1 MHNFLDVRY
10 RYDNPEYYGLS
21 AQVDGQASSS
31 KEVLGGLLSNS
42 VRIVP
47 ALFPDLAQELE
58 GLNERMMLDR
68 GIDCFVVSNPEIQ
81 AYCIPVSQD
90 GTDHFVV
97 VVTSALVERLN
108 PQEIIFVIGHEVGH
122 FIYQHWRHPREDDGG
137 THGQRLALLQLERS
151 AEISA
156 DRVGMIACKSLQ
168 ASCTAM
174 IKVASGLSEPFLKP
188 DIPSLL
194 QQFREIVSQDGHKAA
209 ILSTHPTIPL
219 RIRALLM
226 FDPVL
231 QNFLN
236 SDCVDQDLLEK
247 IDHRVESD
255 FHTSTGNILK
265 KHEDKQLAD
274 VQLWGMVSIFVAD
287 GIFSKSEQKLFSD
300 LCGGALLK
308 KVVGFLNS
316 NEANIHT
323 AVSKKLKHACSEAIA
338 CPRDRKETV
347 ISDLKDLFSIENY
360 TGEYEIAELER
371 IKGYLGMA

>member
-21 AQVDGQASSS
+21 AQVDGQASAS
-31 KEVLGGLLSNS
+31 KEVLGRLLSSS

-47 ALFPDLAQELE
+47 SLFPDLAQELE
-58 GLNERMMLDR
+58 GLNERMMLD
-68 GIDCFVVSNPEIQ
+68 GAIDCFVVSNPEIQ
-81 AYCIPVSQD
+81 AYCIPVSRD
-90 GTDHFVV
+90 GDDHFVV

-122 FIYQHWRHPREDDGG
+122 FIYQHWRHPREDGGG

-168 ASCTAM
+168 AACTAM
-174 IKVASGLSEPFLKP
+174 VKVASGLSEPFLKP

-194 QQFREIVSQDGHKAA
+194 SQFRELVSQDGHEAA
-209 ILSTHPTIPL
+209 IFSTHPTIPL

-226 FDPVL
+226 FDPVFKG
-231 QNFLN
+231 FLN
-236 SDCVDQDLLEK
+236 SDLVDQDLLEK
-247 IDHRVESD
+247 IDKRVESD
-255 FHTSTGNILK
+255 FHKSTGNVLK

-287 GIFSKSEQKLFSD
+287 GIFSKSEQKLFCD
-300 LCGGALLK
+300 LCGDALLK

-316 NEANIHT
+316 NAANIHS
-323 AVSKKLKHACSEAIA
+323 AVSKKLKLACSEAIS
-338 CPRDRKETV
+338 CPMERKETV
-347 ISDLKDLFSIENY
+347 VNDLKGLFAIEDY
-360 TGEYEIAELER
+360 TGECEIDELER
-371 IKGYLGMA
+371 IKGYLGME